1 LKNFIHNIVYIMKTN
16 FTAKRFIIWLSLNIL
31 VVILMDLALFHQTT
45 PTMEKSPFL
54 TKLGWA
60 ELWATI
66 EWIFVIPANRMG
78 NLFLTAPQLSLSS
91 YVFDF
96 MGQIFTN
103 KYWLKI
109 PTTIDDYVGMVII
122 ILGMII
128 SAYKIFD

>member
-1 LKNFIHNIVYIMKTN
+1 MKTN

-45 PTMEKSPFL
+45 PEMENASFL
-54 TKLGWA
+54 TKVKWA
-60 ELWATI
+60 ELWATL
-66 EWIFVIPANRMG
+66 EWMFVIPANSMG

-96 MGQIFTN
+96 LGQLVTN
-103 KYWLKI
+103 KYWLKV
-109 PTTIDDYVGMVII
+109 PTTIDDYIGMVII
-122 ILGMII
+122 FMGMGI